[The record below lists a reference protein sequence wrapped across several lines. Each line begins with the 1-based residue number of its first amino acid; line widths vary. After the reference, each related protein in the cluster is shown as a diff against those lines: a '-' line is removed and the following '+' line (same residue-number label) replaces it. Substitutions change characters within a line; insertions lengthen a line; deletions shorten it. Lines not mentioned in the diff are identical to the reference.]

1 MPPHPAPA
9 RILWQEME
17 EVDLERLVLP
27 ALLALLLLGAFVI
40 VATSGG
46 GESATP
52 VTPLPVESAPA
63 RPTSAQSAPAQ
74 PTPAPQSVTPSH
86 RFVKIQA
93 GDTPASIAAAAG
105 ITTDRL
111 FELNPSIDPSSLHPG
126 QTLKL
131 AP

>member
-1 MPPHPAPA
+1 
-9 RILWQEME
+9 ME

-46 GESATP
+46 GEPAT

-63 RPTSAQSAPAQ
+63 RPTSTQSASVSSAPAQ
-74 PTPAPQSVTPSH
+74 PPAPQSATPPH
-86 RFVKIQA
+86 RFVKVQA
-93 GDTPASIAAAAG
+93 GDTPASIAEAAG

-111 FELNPSIDPSSLHPG
+111 SELNPSIDPSSLHPG

>member
-1 MPPHPAPA
+1 
-9 RILWQEME
+9 ME

-46 GESATP
+46 GETATP
-52 VTPLPVESAPA
+52 VTPLPAESAPA

-74 PTPAPQSVTPSH
+74 PTSAQPTPAPQSATPPH
-86 RFVKIQA
+86 RFVKVKE

-111 FELNPSIDPSSLHPG
+111 SELNPSIDPSSLHPG

>member
-1 MPPHPAPA
+1 
-9 RILWQEME
+9 ME

-46 GESATP
+46 GEPATP
-52 VTPLPVESAPA
+52 VTPLPAQEAPA
-63 RPTSAQSAPAQ
+63 RPAAAQSM
-74 PTPAPQSVTPSH
+74 PTGQSTPRPH

-93 GDTPASIAAAAG
+93 GDTPSSIAEAAG

-111 FELNPSIDPSSLHPG
+111 LELNPSLDPSSLHPG

>member
-1 MPPHPAPA
+1 
-9 RILWQEME
+9 ME

-52 VTPLPVESAPA
+52 VTPLPV
-63 RPTSAQSAPAQ
+63 QSAPVRPAQ
-74 PTPAPQSVTPSH
+74 DQAAPPSQSATPPH
-86 RFVKIQA
+86 RFVKVQE
-93 GDTPASIAAAAG
+93 GDTPSSIAAAAG

-111 FELNPSIDPSSLHPG
+111 FELNPSADPSSLHPG

>member
-1 MPPHPAPA
+1 VNDPLRGCAPYP
-9 RILWQEME
+9 LDSME

-46 GESATP
+46 GNPATP
-52 VTPLPVESAPA
+52 VTPLPAQSAPA
-63 RPTSAQSAPAQ
+63 RPAQDRQS
-74 PTPAPQSVTPSH
+74 PTPQH
-86 RFVKIQA
+86 RFVKVQE

-111 FELNPSIDPSSLHPG
+111 IELNPSMDPSSLHPG

>member
-1 MPPHPAPA
+1 
-9 RILWQEME
+9 ME

-46 GESATP
+46 GAPATP
-52 VTPLPVESAPA
+52 VTPLPAQSAPA
-63 RPTSAQSAPAQ
+63 RPAPADSAPARQ
-74 PTPAPQSVTPSH
+74 SATPPH

-93 GDTPASIAAAAG
+93 GDTPTSIAEAAG

-111 FELNPSIDPSSLHPG
+111 FELNPSLDPSSLHPG